1 MVELPPEVMHFGGA
15 LLCILWLLRHANP
28 EEGPV
33 YMAKFDISDGFYCL
47 FLDPNDAPKLA
58 VLMPRYEGEL
68 QLVAVPLSLTM
79 GWVSLPPTF

>member
-1 MVELPPEVMHFGGA
+1 
-15 LLCILWLLRHANP
+15 
-28 EEGPV
+28 
-33 YMAKFDISDGFYCL
+33 MAKFDISDGFYCL

-68 QLVAVPLSLTM
+68 QLVAMPLSLTM